1 MPHKESQYPDDW
13 IRIAEKDWRRVESL
27 LNAHD
32 QEAAGFFLQ
41 QATEKFLKAFLLSK
55 DWKLKRIHD
64 LELLLNEALLH
75 NNSFEKYRSVVQKIS
90 GFYFVERYPFILEI
104 GLTEEDIKKSVFEVK
119 GLIETIK
126 SHLRK

>member
-1 MPHKESQYPDDW
+1 MPRKESQYPDDW

-64 LELLLNEALLH
+64 LELLLNEALLYY
-75 NNSFEKYRSVVQKIS
+75 NSFEKYRSVVQKIS

-104 GLTEEDIKKSVFEVK
+104 GLTEEDIKKSVSEVK